1 MGAQHVAAFYCGFH
15 QPQRFRFR
23 SPNRR
28 RPNLRTRSSSRQVP
42 PAFAC
47 AGRTCVRF
55 CFIGSHQG
63 LLSYSRVS
71 CSALRPKLAA
81 TMASADF

>member
-1 MGAQHVAAFYCGFH
+1 MLLRSTAASISRSASGFV
-15 QPQRFRFR
+15 R
-23 SPNRR
+23 SAAAVRS
-28 RPNLRTRSSSRQVP
+28 LRTRPSSRQVP

-55 CFIGSHQG
+55 CLIGSHRG

-71 CSALRPKLAA
+71 CSALRPLRG
-81 TMASADF
+81 SYYGLG